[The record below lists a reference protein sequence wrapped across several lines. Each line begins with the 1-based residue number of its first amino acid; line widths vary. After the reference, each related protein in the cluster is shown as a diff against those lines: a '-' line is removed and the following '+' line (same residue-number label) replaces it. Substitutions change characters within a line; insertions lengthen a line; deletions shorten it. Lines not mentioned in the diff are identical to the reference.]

1 MEEYKLSDIAEIQ
14 TGPFGSQLHN
24 EDYVA
29 TGTPIVT
36 FMEEWKKYKL
46 GEIAVIKGGKRLPKG
61 IELISIP
68 NSHPYIRIRDMYVN
82 KIMELNGDFE
92 YVDDVTQ
99 KSIQRY
105 IVKQNDIILAIVG
118 NTLGLVSIVG
128 KSLDGANLTE
138 NCVKIV
144 SDNLVTQNYI
154 YYYLNSDFGQNEIKK
169 GIVGAAQPKLPIKN
183 IMDISIALPPLKYQK
198 DVIDILSSI
207 DDKIELNRRINDN
220 LEQQAQALFKAW
232 FVDFEPFK
240 DGEFVNSELG
250 MIPKDWRIVSL
261 GEVTKQITEKVGNR
275 KDVTV
280 LSPINSG
287 ELVLSKEYFNKQVF
301 STDLSKYLIVNPLS
315 FAYNPARI
323 NIGSIGL
330 NTFDFVGCVS
340 PVYVVF
346 ECEPN
351 YQYFFDFFKRTAT
364 FKEEVALRAIGGVR
378 QSLSYND
385 LALIKTIYPTPDV
398 IVEFNNL
405 YLKMKEVTKK
415 NTTQNEKFISL
426 RDSLLPRLMSGELKI
441 NDLNS

>member
-1 MEEYKLSDIAEIQ
+1 
-14 TGPFGSQLHN
+14 
-24 EDYVA
+24 
-29 TGTPIVT
+29 
-36 FMEEWKKYKL
+36 MEEWKKYKL

-232 FVDFEPFK
+232 FVDNPKPNWSETTFSEVANFIGGYSYKGEELTDSSNIAMVTIKNFGRNGGFKADGFKGIAPFVK
-240 DGEFVNSELG
+240 LKECHYANLFDILVAHTDLTQNADVIGNAELLLTYGRYDSIIFSMDLVKVLPKNNFPYRFLLAAMLKNKIFKGHCLGYVNG
-250 MIPKDWRIVSL
+250 
-261 GEVTKQITEKVGNR
+261 T
-275 KDVTV
+275 TV
-280 LSPINSG
+280 LH
-287 ELVLSKEYFNKQVF
+287 LSKKALPNFEVKIPPKAEAKTMNDALAPYYQRMAEVLQEN
-301 STDLSKYLIVNPLS
+301 DRLIH
-315 FAYNPARI
+315 
-323 NIGSIGL
+323 
-330 NTFDFVGCVS
+330 
-340 PVYVVF
+340 
-346 ECEPN
+346 
-351 YQYFFDFFKRTAT
+351 
-364 FKEEVALRAIGGVR
+364 
-378 QSLSYND
+378 
-385 LALIKTIYPTPDV
+385 
-398 IVEFNNL
+398 
-405 YLKMKEVTKK
+405 
-415 NTTQNEKFISL
+415 L
-426 RDSLLPRLMSGELKI
+426 RDTLLPKLMSGELNI
-441 NDLNS
+441 NAKSRLQ

>member
-1 MEEYKLSDIAEIQ
+1 
-14 TGPFGSQLHN
+14 
-24 EDYVA
+24 
-29 TGTPIVT
+29 
-36 FMEEWKKYKL
+36 MEEWKKYKL